1 MALTI
6 TALDPADIPRGL
18 LEPLTAKAV
27 LRLNDVSTYL
37 FTFDLTDPLATR
49 LGPGWSLL
57 VQDEGIRFSGAITGL
72 TTIVDT
78 TTKTLEVTGKDE
90 LHRLAGR
97 LIYPDGSKEAWKQTL
112 SHYARTQPAETLI
125 RWLVDANTGPN
136 TLPVRRSG
144 NLRIGPGSGTG
155 AGGSGAGPTL
165 TIAERFTNLLE
176 TCQRIAAT
184 GNIVFTITREENREL
199 VLRTSVSRN
208 LTRQIRLEAT
218 GSIKTTAPTV
228 NDILVAGQGEGAART
243 IVERTRTP
251 APWGHRI
258 ESFKD
263 RRDTDERPVLI
274 REGEAALD
282 EGAARISASL
292 TLTEAP
298 GTVFGVDFGLGDRI
312 TLLLASTEVTEQVT
326 SATIT
331 WDGHGRTIDLGVGPE
346 GETPPFLYEKFRDLD
361 ARLRGL
367 EKP

>member
-6 TALDPADIPRGL
+6 TALDPTGIPRGL

-27 LRLNDVSTYL
+27 LRLNDISTYL

-57 VQDEGIRFSGAITGL
+57 IHDEGVRFSGAITSL
-72 TTIVDT
+72 TTTIDT
-78 TTKTLEVTGKDE
+78 TTTLEVTGKDE
-90 LHRLAGR
+90 LHRLADR
-97 LIYPDGSKEAWKQTL
+97 LIYPDGKLESWRQTL
-112 SHYARTQPAETLI
+112 SHYSRTQPAETLI
-125 RWLVDANTGPN
+125 RWLIDANAGPN

-155 AGGSGAGPTL
+155 TGGSGAGPTL
-165 TIAERFTNLLE
+165 SIAERFTNLLE
-176 TCQRIAAT
+176 TCQRIASA
-184 GNIVFTITREENREL
+184 GNIVFRITYDDNRQL
-199 VLRTSVSRN
+199 VLSTSVGKDLS
-208 LTRQIRLEAT
+208 RQIRLEAT

-228 NDILVAGQGEGAART
+228 NDILIAGQGEGAART

-251 APWGHRI
+251 SPWGHRI

-263 RRDTDERPVLI
+263 RRDTNDRPVLI
-274 REGEAALD
+274 REGEAALN
-282 EGAARISASL
+282 EGAARISAAL
-292 TLTEAP
+292 TLTETP
-298 GTVFGVDFGLGDRI
+298 GTVFGVDFALGDRI

-331 WDGHGRTIDLGVGPE
+331 WDGVGRTIDVGLGPE

-361 ARLRGL
+361 ARVRGL